1 MLGKLSGI
9 DPKLV
14 KKDYSDGK
22 LVKLKM
28 KNVLEKL
35 KSPTGNIS
43 SFGDEME
50 DKAAEVAGAAAEAL
64 KKRQYEPYSSSM
76 KSVDQ
81 YQRPMS
87 NQNIGGPYLKKE
99 KKWRRKDNQ

>member
-1 MLGKLSGI
+1 MLDKLSGI
-9 DPKLV
+9 DPKLI

-22 LVKLKM
+22 VSKLKM
-28 KNVLEKL
+28 KDVLNALKL
-35 KSPTGNIS
+35 PKGNIS

-87 NQNIGGPYLKKE
+87 NQNIGGSYLK
-99 KKWRRKDNQ
+99 RRKNG